1 MVLSRLNEH
10 MDRNNL
16 HTPQQFGYKKGHST
30 EHVVLEIVDEVLV
43 GFDRPTATLVTL
55 LDLSAAFDTV
65 DLAKLMYTLESK
77 DWLNLF

>member
-1 MVLSRLNEH
+1 MLARLNEH

-16 HTPQQFGYKKGHST
+16 HTPQQFGYKKGYST

-43 GFDRPTATLVTL
+43 GFNKRTATLVIL

-65 DLAKLMYTLESK
+65 DLE
-77 DWLNLF
+77 